1 MGLLQK
7 YNQGKGTNLDVENK
21 SPNGGIIN
29 VPYSTKIG
37 SETKS
42 FTTTHPHTPKNPYL
56 TPGIPEKISGGN
68 SGDRISG
75 GTRIKTL

>member
-7 YNQGKGTNLDVENK
+7 YNQGKGTNFDIENK
-21 SPNGGIIN
+21 SPNGGVIN

-37 SETKS
+37 SEIKS
-42 FTTTHPHTPKNPYL
+42 FTTTHPYTSKKPYL
-56 TPGIPEKISGGN
+56 DPGSPGKISSGN
-68 SGDRISG
+68 SGGGVPG